1 MKIVRAAL
9 NEGLIPLPHCGHC
22 PHDDQAG
29 GYKQTMWYGKVI
41 GAILGM
47 ILTRNPWGVVAGIFL
62 GHYFDMQSLRGRRSG
77 ASADPR
83 TVQEAFFRA
92 TFQVMGHTAKSDG
105 RVSEQEIQAARA
117 VMNQFRLGD
126 AEVSLAIELFNEGKA
141 GDFPLAETL
150 NRLGTLLRHR
160 PDLCRMFVQ
169 IQVQTALWSG
179 GVHTE
184 ARAILRQICG
194 ALGVS
199 EFELAQMEA
208 ILRMQQYAG
217 QYGQGSYGHAQTR
230 SRSDSLRDAY
240 DVLGVTAQASDSEV
254 TKAYRRLMS
263 QNHPDKLAAKGLPES
278 MKTVAEEKTRQ
289 IRAAYEAVREARGM
303 K

>member
-1 MKIVRAAL
+1 
-9 NEGLIPLPHCGHC
+9 
-22 PHDDQAG
+22 
-29 GYKQTMWYGKVI
+29 MWYGKVI

-47 ILTRNPWGVVAGIFL
+47 ILTRNPWGVVAGILL
-62 GHYFDMQSLRGRRSG
+62 GHYFDMQSLRGRHGGDS
-77 ASADPR
+77 R

-92 TFQVMGHTAKSDG
+92 TFKVMGHMAKSDG

-117 VMNQFRLGD
+117 VMNQFRLGE
-126 AEVSLAIELFNEGKA
+126 AEVRLAIELFTAGKA
-141 GDFPLAETL
+141 SDFALADTL
-150 NRLGTLLRHR
+150 RELSARLRHR

-169 IQVQTALWSG
+169 IQLQTAIWGG
-179 GVHTE
+179 GVHNE
-184 ARAILRQICG
+184 ARVILRQICG

-217 QYGQGSYGHAQTR
+217 EAGYGQGAYSQPRPR
-230 SRSDSLRDAY
+230 SSAESLRDAY
-240 DVLGVTAQASDSEV
+240 EVLGVNAQASDAEV

-289 IRAAYEAVREARGM
+289 IRAAYEAIREARGM